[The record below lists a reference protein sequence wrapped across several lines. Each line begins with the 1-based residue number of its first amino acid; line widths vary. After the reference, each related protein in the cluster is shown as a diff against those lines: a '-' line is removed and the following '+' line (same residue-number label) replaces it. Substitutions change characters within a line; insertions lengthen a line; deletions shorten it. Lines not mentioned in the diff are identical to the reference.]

1 MKRRIVM
8 FDQIL
13 TILRDQLGVDTTGV
27 TEDTSFIDDLRID
40 SLDLFEVVTALED
53 EYGIEIAQD
62 DLEKIKT
69 IGDVVEYLSSR
80 GIE

>member
-1 MKRRIVM
+1 M